1 MTFEE
6 KSVKV
11 VPTEGAAL
19 KVTGSCE
26 YTSDIQ
32 LPGMLVV
39 KALYPEYPRAKI
51 TKLDTSA
58 AEALA
63 GVGAVVTYHDL
74 PDKTHYGILTK
85 DQQIFAMD
93 EVFYIGDIIA
103 LVAAET
109 SEIAEQA
116 VELLKVEYEPLE
128 GVYDP
133 VKAFQ
138 SSDILA
144 RSDIETNILD
154 HVSVTHGDVK
164 RGFDEA
170 DVIIKKSYS
179 TQCME
184 QLFLETESV
193 VADWDGENLVM
204 YVSGQDPHG
213 DRNQVADALGL
224 PISKVQVIYPYVG
237 GGFGGKEE
245 MHIQIQT
252 AVLAMKAKCPVKF
265 VRSRQESLF
274 THQKRGAIHVYLETG
289 AKKDG
294 TLTAIRAKVIG
305 DSGPYANIFP
315 AVIGGTAELISG
327 PYKIPNAQID
337 SYAVATNNL
346 IAGGMRG
353 FGTPEVA
360 WAFEQNIDLIAEEL
374 GIDPVEFRLKNGME
388 KGTLMP
394 SGAYIYHEIGL
405 KKTIEEAAAA
415 ASWMERDQWLD
426 REPAPGLKRG
436 LGVATIWHGMG
447 MGKGVVDHSGAV
459 VEMVPDG
466 SVILYTG
473 SSEMG
478 QGAITAQ
485 KIIISEDLGV
495 PLDRIEA
502 IVADTNAV
510 PAAGTTSASRSTY
523 MMGNAILKATNEIK
537 DNLSVLASKQ
547 LEAKS
552 EDLVYQ
558 DNKVWAKDNP
568 DYTIDLPALAGQAW
582 WENIQL
588 RAEGF
593 VEMWHPEEPVHELN
607 FRHAHSI
614 FAYATH
620 IAQVLVDTGTGQVKV
635 EKIWAA
641 HDVGKAIN
649 RQAIEGQID
658 GGIAQG
664 IGYALTEE
672 LQQKDGYLLNDSLS
686 TYIAPVSTDMPDI
699 QPIIIEVPQPS
710 APNGAI
716 GIGEPTLVP
725 VAPAIANAI
734 ADAIGVRMPSIP
746 MTPERVLEEIS
757 KQKK

>member
-1 MTFEE
+1 MTFEK
-6 KSVKV
+6 KSVNV
-11 VPTEGAAL
+11 VPTEGVEL
-19 KVTGSCE
+19 KVTGRCE

-39 KALYPEYPRAKI
+39 KALYPEHPRAKI
-51 TKLDTSA
+51 TKLDISA

-74 PDKTHYGILTK
+74 PDKTHYGILVK

-109 SEIAEQA
+109 QEIADRAIDLIQ
-116 VELLKVEYEPLE
+116 VEYEPVD
-128 GVYDP
+128 GVFNP
-133 VKAFQ
+133 VQAFQ
-138 SSDILA
+138 STDILA
-144 RSDIETNILD
+144 RSDIDTNILD

-164 RGFDEA
+164 MGFEDA
-170 DVIIKKSYS
+170 DLIIKRSYH

-204 YVSGQDPHG
+204 YISGQDPHG
-213 DRNQVADALGL
+213 DRNQVAEALGL

-245 MHIQIQT
+245 LHIQIQT
-252 AVLAMKAKCPVKF
+252 AVLALKAKCPVKF
-265 VRSRQESLF
+265 VRTRQESLF
-274 THQKRGAIHVYLETG
+274 THQKRGAIHVRLETG

-327 PYKIPNAQID
+327 PYKVPNAQID

-346 IAGGMRG
+346 VAGGMRG

-360 WAFEQNIDLIAEEL
+360 WAFEQNMDVVAVEL
-374 GIDPVEFRLKNGME
+374 GIDPVDLRLKNGME
-388 KGTLMP
+388 KDTLMP
-394 SGAYIYHEIGL
+394 SGAYIYHDIGL
-405 KKTIEEAAAA
+405 KKTIEEAAMAA
-415 ASWMERDQWLD
+415 NWKERDQWLD
-426 REPAPGLKRG
+426 RDPGPGKKRG

-459 VEMVPDG
+459 VEMAPDG
-466 SVILYTG
+466 SVTLYTG
-473 SSEMG
+473 SAELG

-495 PLDRIEA
+495 PMDRIQV
-502 IVADTNAV
+502 IMADTNAV

-523 MMGNAILKATNEIK
+523 MMGNAILKATKVIK
-537 DNLSVLASKQ
+537 DNLSELVSKQ
-547 LEAKS
+547 VEAKE
-552 EDLVYQ
+552 EDLVFQ
-558 DNKVWAKDNP
+558 ENKVWAKDNP
-568 DYTIDLPALAGQAW
+568 EYTIDIPSLAGQAW
-582 WENIQL
+582 WENTQL

-593 VEMWHPEEPVHELN
+593 VEMWHPEEPKSKLN
-607 FRHAHSI
+607 FKHAHSI

-620 IAQVLVDTGTGQVKV
+620 IAQVLVDTDTGQVKV

-672 LQQKDGYLLNDSLS
+672 LQQRDGYLLNDSLS
-686 TYIAPVSTDMPDI
+686 NYIAPVSTDMPDI
-699 QPIIIEVPQPS
+699 EPIIVEVPQPS

-716 GIGEPTLVP
+716 GIGEPTVVP

-734 ADAIGVRMPSIP
+734 ADAIGVRMDAIP
-746 MTPERVLEEIS
+746 MTPERILSELN
-757 KQKK
+757 KQEK